1 MTEPELHRLLHL
13 NYLEFTRETAR
24 WSGLAGI
31 IEERDGLLLTASGST
46 FPIEFNAVWRLDP
59 SVPGAEVVAIADAW
73 FASRDRGYSLHVRP
87 EVEADADLGEAA
99 DAAGLVGLDPHPEM
113 VCRARLADQAPPDGI
128 ELRWVASADDMA
140 ASAAVAVNDLAYQSL
155 GMPAGP
161 TLDAITNLDR
171 YTEPHLHT
179 VVAYLDG
186 QPVATAQT
194 LLSHGIAGVY
204 WVGSVAEARGRGLGE
219 LVTRAVTN
227 RAFDLGAAAVG
238 LQASSMGRPIY
249 ARMGYESVYHYR
261 THFRFGPA
269 TA

>member
-31 IEERDGLLLTASGST
+31 IEERDGLLLAASGSS

-59 SVPGAEVVAIADAW
+59 SVSGADLVATADAW
-73 FASRDRGYSLHVRP
+73 FAARGRGYSLHVRP
-87 EVEADADLGEAA
+87 EVGADADIGEAA
-99 DAAGLVGLDPHPEM
+99 DAAGLIGLDPHPEM
-113 VCRARLADQAPPDGI
+113 VCRARLEDPAMPAEI
-128 ELRWVASADDMA
+128 ELRWVENADDMA

-161 TLDAITNLDR
+161 ALEAITNLDR
-171 YTEPHLHT
+171 YTEPHIHT

-194 LLSHGIAGVY
+194 LLSHSIAGVY
-204 WVGSVAEARGRGLGE
+204 WVGSLAEARGRGLGE
-219 LVTRAVTN
+219 LVTRVVTN

-238 LQASSMGRPIY
+238 LQASSMGQPIY
-249 ARMGYESVYHYR
+249 DRMGYESVYNYR

-269 TA
+269 PA